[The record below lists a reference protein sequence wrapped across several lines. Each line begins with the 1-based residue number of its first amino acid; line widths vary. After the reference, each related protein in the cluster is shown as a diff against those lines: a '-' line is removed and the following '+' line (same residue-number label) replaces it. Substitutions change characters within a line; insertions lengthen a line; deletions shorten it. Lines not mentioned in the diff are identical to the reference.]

1 MVDET
6 LYLNFAG
13 LGLVSDTELYMH
25 VQNDRPVKVVKK
37 IAGVYDFLFLPWKF
51 WKMKMFL
58 VKWRCIELE
67 NVFSVIIPLFQNMF
81 LFNFAFF
88 LTGTFFQV

>member
-37 IAGVYDFLFLPWKF
+37 IAGAYDFLFL
-51 WKMKMFL
+51 L
-58 VKWRCIELE
+58 
-67 NVFSVIIPLFQNMF
+67 
-81 LFNFAFF
+81 
-88 LTGTFFQV
+88 